1 MPRQKSRKAGDNIRI
16 SKGKCASEINFDI
29 TEQCVDEE
37 KNDLNSDEEFRA
49 KTDEEPSK
57 VDRRTFDEI
66 MIDAFEEFNSKSSRI
81 RSNALTAICTQ
92 LQLSHNP
99 AFLAVHIDR
108 LLTIV
113 ENGLQ
118 SNNPCEMD
126 MAATLISLATIQL
139 LDSKLNMQVFYKPLK
154 ALVKAALHNENLK
167 SSVRSAVCH
176 AMGILVFLYETS
188 INRIREVMQEFQDI
202 FMPNP
207 YHQPYMENK
216 PIQTA
221 NNEFQIAACETWTF
235 LVTLLPSRTDCTRTP
250 TYSFQSVD
258 SIFGLLESPCYN
270 MRVASAKAVAVVFE
284 CGLDCDKI
292 YLKPHLTKIIK
303 KISVIVN
310 AWNKNTSDIKSTPE
324 VLQYLEVS
332 WICLKSILIQ
342 NRTTHIYMPQWQ
354 VRGKYSFMQEGSTHL
369 CHQFLDEVVFRT
381 KCFN

>member
-1 MPRQKSRKAGDNIRI
+1 MFEKYII
-16 SKGKCASEINFDI
+16 STFISGASEINFDI

-49 KTDEEPSK
+49 KNDEEPSK

-81 RSNALTAICTQ
+81 RSNALTSICTQ

-99 AFLAVHIDR
+99 AFLTVHIDR
-108 LLTIV
+108 LLTIM

-139 LDSKLNMQVFYKPLK
+139 LDSKLSMQVFYKPLK

-176 AMGILVFLYETS
+176 AMGILVFLYETNS
-188 INRIREVMQEFQDI
+188 NRICEVMQEFQDI
-202 FMPNP
+202 FMPN
-207 YHQPYMENK
+207 HQPYMENK
-216 PIQTA
+216 LIQRA
-221 NNEFQIAACETWTF
+221 SNEFQIAACETWTF
-235 LVTLLPSRTDCTRTP
+235 LVTLLPSRINCTGTRTTP
-250 TYSFQSVD
+250 YSFQSVE
-258 SIFGLLESPCYN
+258 SIFALLESRCYN

-284 CGLDCDKI
+284 CGLENDKR
-292 YLKPHLTKIIK
+292 YLQPHLTKIIK

-310 AWNKNTSDIKSTPE
+310 AWNKHTSDIKSTPE

-332 WICLKSILIQ
+332 WICLSLF
-342 NRTTHIYMPQWQ
+342 MPP
-354 VRGKYSFMQEGSTHL
+354 VSR
-369 CHQFLDEVVFRT
+369 
-381 KCFN
+381 